1 MLAYGIGGRIDIH
14 PMNADELV
22 NRPPLVELSHGIDD
36 IGAQTQ
42 FRRYAA
48 GPALDVSL
56 CIAFVNRFFFN
67 GDVAEPARCRVC
79 AEQAGN
85 RRAEQYAILCASLQ
99 RDVQDAAGEAADEFG
114 FTPTQTTLIAG
125 CA

>member
-1 MLAYGIGGRIDIH
+1 MRDPVCLSVFTGLVKPNLMSALVPTRIFESD
-14 PMNADELV
+14 
-22 NRPPLVELSHGIDD
+22 
-36 IGAQTQ
+36 
-42 FRRYAA
+42 
-48 GPALDVSL
+48 DVSS
-56 CIAFVNRFFFN
+56 
-67 GDVAEPARCRVC
+67 D
-79 AEQAGN
+79 QAGN